1 MKSAVILSDVMMCVD
16 MLSVVLPIVSIINV
30 VELVVILIVV
40 IMSSYK
46 CHNKCCYA

>member
-1 MKSAVILSDVMMCVD
+1 MKSAVILSDVMM
-16 MLSVVLPIVSIINV
+16 LSVVLPIDSILNV
-30 VELVVILIVV
+30 VKLVVILIVV